1 VVDDDRL
8 EFLGQVAA
16 WYFEDGLDQ
25 SEIGRRIGRSR
36 SMVSR
41 LLQEARDQGLV
52 QIHVTYPL
60 RTDRELERRL
70 VDQFDL
76 GEARVLVGDGLE
88 HESMMRRI
96 GRLGAMTLQSRLHSD
111 VNVTVGWGAALHA
124 VVRAMPDIQL
134 DGVMVLQAMGSVGGS
149 DPRVDG
155 ADLARTLAG
164 RLNGDFRFLPAPLIV
179 SSVEAARSLLAD
191 RTIAGTLALAAR
203 AEVAIMGIGTI
214 DSERSGL
221 VRAGYFDQAHLAR
234 LRRAGVVGDF
244 MGHFIDGAGRVLDIV
259 DNRKVVGLRPSELA
273 GIGTLVGIA
282 GGVEKAAAI
291 LATLRAGWLDVL
303 VTDAAAAAAL
313 LDLHQIST
321 NVMEEGA

>member
-1 VVDDDRL
+1 MPDDDRL
-8 EFLGQVAA
+8 EFLGQIAA

-25 SEIGRRIGRSR
+25 SEIGRRIRRSR

-41 LLQEARDQGLV
+41 LLQEARDRGLV

-60 RTDRELERRL
+60 RTDRQLERGL
-70 VDQFDL
+70 VDNFAL
-76 GEARVLVGDGLE
+76 GEARVLTGDDLDRD
-88 HESMMRRI
+88 SMLRRI
-96 GRLGAMTLQSRLHSD
+96 GRLGAMALQSRLHSD

-124 VVRAMPDIQL
+124 LVRAMPDIQL

-155 ADLARTLAG
+155 SDLARSLAG

-191 RTIAGTLALAAR
+191 RTIAGTLALAAE
-203 AEVAIMGIGTI
+203 AEIALTGIGSI
-214 DSERSGL
+214 DSEHSGL
-221 VRAGYFDQAHLAR
+221 VRAGYFDQAHLTR

-244 MGHFIDGAGRVLDIV
+244 MGHLIDADGRILDLV
-259 DNRKVVGLRPSELA
+259 ENRRVVGLRPDELS
-273 GIGTLVGIA
+273 GVGTVIGIA
-282 GGVEKAAAI
+282 GGVEKAPAI

-303 VTDAAAAAAL
+303 VTDAAAAAAV
-313 LDLHQIST
+313 LDLHHAST
-321 NVMEEGA
+321 DLMKEGA